1 MPTKEPEITEKPEET
16 EEPEITDEPEETEE
30 PEEEPEETEA
40 PTARPTV
47 TPTAKP
53 VTKPAKVKI
62 KKWKINKNKVT
73 VYFGKVKN
81 ASGYQVRYSTSVK
94 YNKDLSS
101 KAVSCKSTKTMV
113 RLKKSRK
120 KHFIQMRA
128 YTKKNGKKVY
138 GSWGNTIKIYKNIK

>member
-1 MPTKEPEITEKPEET
+1 M
-16 EEPEITDEPEETEE
+16 
-30 PEEEPEETEA
+30 
-40 PTARPTV
+40 

-138 GSWGNTIKIYKNIK
+138 GSWGNTIKIYKNINNARVKKHMK